1 MMTAISDPVAKVLR
15 GSVDLHCHSGPSPF
29 PRRMDHVEAAQD
41 AQERLDMRAI
51 VVKSH
56 HHNTVMDVLAMA
68 PRLRQLRT
76 QVFGGI
82 ALNSFTGGLNPHAVR
97 MSLRMGGKVVWF
109 PTMSSGRHIECH
121 REGDG
126 FPTETVPLTCDR
138 IDILDA
144 AGELRP
150 EVDEI
155 LDVVAESG
163 ALLSGGH
170 MYPDLIRRLFEAA
183 RAKGIR
189 RLIVN
194 HPNFVIGA
202 EPEQC
207 LEYVRL
213 GAHIEHEVGM
223 YDPEGHMKWD
233 PKLLLDWIERIGPEH
248 TVISSD
254 LGQAGNPKPVDAYL
268 RVCGA
273 LLDLG
278 LPERELQRM
287 TRDNPAALLGLD

>member
-1 MMTAISDPVAKVLR
+1 MATTSDTVARLLQ
-15 GSVDLHCHSGPSPF
+15 GCVDLHCHSGPSPF
-29 PRRMDHVEAAQD
+29 PRKFDHVDAARD
-41 AQERLDMRAI
+41 AQERLGMRAM

-56 HHNTVMDVLAMA
+56 HHNTVMDVLAMR
-68 PRLRQLRT
+68 PRLDELRT

-82 ALNSFTGGLNPHAVR
+82 ALNSFVGGLNPHAVR
-97 MSLRMGGKVVWF
+97 MSLRMGGRVVWF

-138 IDILDA
+138 IDIFDA
-144 AGELRP
+144 HGSLRP
-150 EVDEI
+150 EVGEI
-155 LDVVAESG
+155 LDVVAETG

-170 MYPDLIRRLFEAA
+170 MYPDHIRQLFEAA
-183 RAKGIR
+183 GGKGIR
-189 RLIVN
+189 RMILN

-207 LEYVRL
+207 LEFVRL
-213 GAHIEHEVGM
+213 GAYIEHEFGM
-223 YDPEGHMKWD
+223 YDPEGHMHWD
-233 PKLLLDWIERIGPEH
+233 PKILLDWIERIGPDH
-248 TVISSD
+248 TVLASD
-254 LGQAGNPKPVDAYL
+254 LGQASNPKPVDAYL

-278 LPERELQRM
+278 LSEKDLQLM
-287 TRDNPAALLGLD
+287 TRDNPAYLLGID